1 MQLYP
6 IEWYDTFTDTNERKI
21 YTENEHKVPGLRM
34 IGYHNTSRATASL
47 NLHYHKDCFEFHYL
61 VQGNLRF
68 SVGNCSY
75 SLSGGDLFI
84 TFPNQIHDTGDVPM
98 SPNELYWMQVE
109 ANDIRR
115 FLYMEP
121 GSAAYVLEQLHQIQ
135 NHVVKMENSTAG
147 ILKEIFANISAGTEL
162 GRIQAGQML
171 GYFLCQIIKNASLP
185 SFKITPDIGRT
196 TEYIIEHI
204 DEEISMEELAQV
216 ALLSVSRFKQK
227 FKDQMGTSPRNFI
240 NYNKIEAAKH
250 KLQENGNVTQT
261 AMELGFS
268 SSNYFSS
275 VFRRFT
281 STSPTDYLKQ
291 LSDDRNSIPEVTVPE
306 KTQ

>member
-1 MQLYP
+1 MQNYP
-6 IEWYDTFTDTNERKI
+6 IEWYDHFTYTNERKI
-21 YTENEHKVPGLRM
+21 YTENEHKIPGLRM
-34 IGYHNTSRATASL
+34 IGYHNTSRAIASL

-61 VQGNLRF
+61 LQGNLRF
-68 SVGNCSY
+68 SVENRSY
-75 SLSGGDLFI
+75 PLSGGDLFI
-84 TFPNQIHDTGDVPM
+84 TFPNQIHDTGDTPM
-98 SPNELYWMQVE
+98 SPHEMYWMQIEVS
-109 ANDIRR
+109 DIYR
-115 FLYMEP
+115 FLYIDP
-121 GSAAYVLEQLHQIQ
+121 GSAAYILEQLHQIQ
-135 NHVVKMENSTAG
+135 NHVVKMQNSTAG

-185 SFKITPDIGRT
+185 SFRITPDISRA

-204 DEEISMEELAQV
+204 GEEITMEELAQV

-227 FKDQMGTSPRNFI
+227 FKAQMGSSPRNFI
-240 NYNKIEAAKH
+240 NFHKIEAAKR
-250 KLQENGNVTQT
+250 KLQENRNVTQT

-281 STSPTDYLKQ
+281 SASPTDYLKQ
-291 LSDDRNSIPEVTVPE
+291 LSDDSNSLPEEAAPE
-306 KTQ
+306 ETE